1 MHRSRLSTFV
11 IDCRTGNVEQAARF
25 WSAALGRKTK
35 PMPDDP
41 TYVELET
48 RAEEP
53 ILLVQQVDHESR
65 IHLDIEADDLEAEA
79 KRLEALGARR
89 VPTQQVPVVF
99 SSEVARS
106 LIGSVFEAASGDSKL
121 TAWEQYAQVLLL
133 ANEFAFVD

>member
-89 VPTQQVPVVF
+89 VGFVKRWWVMEAPTGQRFCIVNPQRGP
-99 SSEVARS
+99 
-106 LIGSVFEAASGDSKL
+106 LGDD
-121 TAWEQYAQVLLL
+121 
-133 ANEFAFVD
+133 ANVWK